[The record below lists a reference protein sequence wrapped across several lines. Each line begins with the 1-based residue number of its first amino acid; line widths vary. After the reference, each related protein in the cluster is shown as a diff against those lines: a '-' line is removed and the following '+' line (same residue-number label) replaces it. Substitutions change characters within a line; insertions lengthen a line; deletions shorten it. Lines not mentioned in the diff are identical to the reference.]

1 MQEAY
6 FYEDIERFGEAV
18 KILRKRNKMTQ
29 DKLAG
34 KAGVSKKYL
43 REIEKGKHSVGLE
56 LMIRLC
62 NAMEVNKFELLIL
75 AWEKEYREYLKV
87 LLSNSARKERA
98 LTNSNHCENARTSY
112 ENFELRNTK
121 EACGGGQRCYNEA
134 TIKNYQKGLIDTK
147 AVVNVWKNSK
157 FWDAG

>member
-1 MQEAY
+1 
-6 FYEDIERFGEAV
+6 
-18 KILRKRNKMTQ
+18 MTQ

-87 LLSNSARKERA
+87 LLTNSARKERA
-98 LTNSNHCENARTSY
+98 LTNSNYCENARTSY
-112 ENFELRNTK
+112 ENFEFRNTK
-121 EACGGGQRCYNEA
+121 EACGGVQMCYNFDR
-134 TIKNYQKGLIDTK
+134 LIRRNIQFLK
-147 AVVNVWKNSK
+147 YSLL
-157 FWDAG
+157 